1 MMIEL
6 SDSTIN
12 LNIATEHLF
21 CPGIERR
28 IIMSLIDT
36 YIKEIT
42 ELLKK
47 CDDVQMLD
55 LIFQL
60 LKKHSAQ
67 S

>member
-1 MMIEL
+1 MKPEL

-12 LNIATEHLF
+12 LNINTEQMF
-21 CPGIERR
+21 APDERR

-47 CDDVQMLD
+47 CDDAALLD

-60 LKKHSAQ
+60 LKKRSAQ
-67 S
+67 I